1 MNQNK
6 INEIWTDYK
15 KSLERLNESLHED
28 LSVSSSILDG
38 TIQRFE
44 FCFELAWKLMKAV
57 LQYKGIEVNSPR
69 AAIKEAYRNN
79 IIQDG
84 DGWIKMLDDRNLT
97 SHTYDEELAKEIY
110 KKIKQFHFKLLQDL
124 VKELSNHN

>member
-6 INEIWTDYK
+6 INEVCTDYK

-28 LSVSSSILDG
+28 LSISSSILDG

-44 FCFELAWKLMKAV
+44 FGFKLAWKLMKAI

-79 IIQDG
+79 IIRDG

-97 SHTYDEELAKEIY
+97 SLTYDEESAKEIY
-110 KKIKQFHFKLLQDL
+110 KKIKQFHFKLLQAL
-124 VKELSNHN
+124 VKEAVEP